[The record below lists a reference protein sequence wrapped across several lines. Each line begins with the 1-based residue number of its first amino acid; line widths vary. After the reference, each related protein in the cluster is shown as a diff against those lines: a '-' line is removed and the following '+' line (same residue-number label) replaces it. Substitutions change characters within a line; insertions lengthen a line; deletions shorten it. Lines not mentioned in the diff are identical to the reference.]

1 MAAIIMRPPPPSYFS
16 PRLLTLPL
24 FLCGTVFFFFL
35 FPFPFSYSELLTAFF
50 PRLLLQYCSSSF
62 RLRFS
67 EVSLL
72 ASESESEAAAEDGR
86 GASSSSSLTR
96 RAFALSPYSEK
107 EEAEK
112 GRLPPLTLSYPQG
125 VFSLPSVAFPPP
137 ATPAAS
143 LYTIPPRRGEDP
155 GAAWHTHTHTPT
167 KKREKGPSSF
177 RTVSPG
183 KRERD
188 DRKALSLSSGR
199 PFLPHAQS
207 LRRRR
212 HRFVTDAQDT
222 MRVHVCGM

>member
-1 MAAIIMRPPPPSYFS
+1 MAAIILRPPPPSYFS

-24 FLCGTVFFFFL
+24 FLCGTVVFFFL
-35 FPFPFSYSELLTAFF
+35 FPFPFSYSELLTAIF
-50 PRLLLQYCSSSF
+50 PRLLLQYYSSSF

-86 GASSSSSLTR
+86 GASSSLTR

-155 GAAWHTHTHTPT
+155 GAAWHTHTHQP
-167 KKREKGPSSF
+167 KREKRGLLPSALF
-177 RTVSPG
+177 HRG
-183 KRERD
+183 KEREMTE
-188 DRKALSLSSGR
+188 KLSLSLLGDLS
-199 PFLPHAQS
+199 FL
-207 LRRRR
+207 
-212 HRFVTDAQDT
+212 
-222 MRVHVCGM
+222 MRKASVAAATVL

>member
-1 MAAIIMRPPPPSYFS
+1 MAAIIKRPPPPSYFS

-86 GASSSSSLTR
+86 GAPPSSSSLIR
-96 RAFALSPYSEK
+96 RAVALSPNSEK

-125 VFSLPSVAFPPP
+125 VFSLPPLCCFSPSGNTRRLA
-137 ATPAAS
+137 
-143 LYTIPPRRGEDP
+143 LYYTTKAGGGSRGSM
-155 GAAWHTHTHTPT
+155 AHTHTHTNQ
-167 KKREKGPSSF
+167 KERKGAFFLPHCF
-177 RTVSPG
+177 TG
-183 KRERD
+183 EKRER
-188 DRKALSLSSGR
+188 
-199 PFLPHAQS
+199 
-207 LRRRR
+207 
-212 HRFVTDAQDT
+212 
-222 MRVHVCGM
+222 